1 MIGLE
6 LVAVVQ
12 QVPAP
17 SALLE
22 EGRQARLAGRFAEA
36 TVALEA
42 AQRLRPDEPDI
53 LLELGLTYY
62 VTERFAD
69 AERVLAHAQAL
80 APQYRDVILARARV
94 ALARGR
100 TGEARRLAGPLA
112 DQGDAEARAIVTQ
125 ATEAGRGRL
134 ERMDVWASHSTLE
147 TQDDWSAF
155 GAGIGGRLA
164 PAWSGWANVEHTR
177 RFGLV
182 DVYGEVGVEHR
193 MGDLSVFGSIGGA
206 PDADYRA
213 EVSVATGAR
222 YQLGDNGLAAVGDV
236 RFSRYPAGE
245 IWTVRPGV
253 IWETDRWTAE
263 ARWIHLED
271 EGGAGLDGWMARGE
285 VAVIG
290 RSTWIDLSASDAP
303 ETSEGFPLDVRAWG
317 VGVAQVF
324 PNALRGRIGYVHED
338 RGPFGDRDEVSVSLT
353 RRF

>member
-134 ERMDVWASHSTLE
+134 ER
-147 TQDDWSAF
+147 Q
-155 GAGIGGRLA
+155 
-164 PAWSGWANVEHTR
+164 
-177 RFGLV
+177 
-182 DVYGEVGVEHR
+182 
-193 MGDLSVFGSIGGA
+193 
-206 PDADYRA
+206 
-213 EVSVATGAR
+213 
-222 YQLGDNGLAAVGDV
+222 AAVGKAPV
-236 RFSRYPAGE
+236 AGQVQPVEPHHPSSPAE
-245 IWTVRPGV
+245 RL
-253 IWETDRWTAE
+253 DRM
-263 ARWIHLED
+263 R
-271 EGGAGLDGWMARGE
+271 GAPR
-285 VAVIG
+285 
-290 RSTWIDLSASDAP
+290 ASK
-303 ETSEGFPLDVRAWG
+303 S
-317 VGVAQVF
+317 
-324 PNALRGRIGYVHED
+324 
-338 RGPFGDRDEVSVSLT
+338 
-353 RRF
+353 